1 MHAAHAVG
9 ELIKGGAGDQLCT
22 PETYGKSAFLQPLDM
37 RVRKQSAYEQTD
49 TMEEKIPNSHI

>member
-1 MHAAHAVG
+1 MNAAHVVG

-37 RVRKQSAYEQTD
+37 RVQKHQTD
-49 TMEEKIPNSHI
+49 TMKEKIPNSHI